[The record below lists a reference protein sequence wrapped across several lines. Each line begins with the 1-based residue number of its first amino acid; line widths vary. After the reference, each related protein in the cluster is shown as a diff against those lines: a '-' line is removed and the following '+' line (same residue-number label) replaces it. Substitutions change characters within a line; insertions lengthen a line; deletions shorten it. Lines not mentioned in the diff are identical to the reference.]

1 MCLVNQMTSPISNFS
16 GVACVSERWTRE
28 NKKKKGP
35 KHLYWTLQ
43 EVNWND
49 LTLQRLLCGKHKSRH
64 WQKQLP
70 FTTFFRSREKGQYAR
85 SEIAKNEAAALRKE
99 GSLCHQQ
106 RSFWCRGGDTF
117 KKLRVI
123 QLMERGLGCNKMM
136 SHISLTVRC
145 LVWDRGVAL
154 EHEFCSLIYSLQW

>member
-1 MCLVNQMTSPISNFS
+1 MCSVKQMTSPFSNFS
-16 GVACVSERWTRE
+16 GVACVSERWTR
-28 NKKKKGP
+28 GGGL
-35 KHLYWTLQ
+35 KHLYCWTLQ

-85 SEIAKNEAAALRKE
+85 FEIAKNEAAVLRKE
-99 GSLCHQQ
+99 GSLCHSQ
-106 RSFWCRGGDTF
+106 RSFWCHEGDIAT
-117 KKLRVI
+117 KLRVI

-145 LVWDRGVAL
+145 FVWDQGVAL
-154 EHEFCSLIYSLQW
+154 EHEFSSLI